1 MQHTQ
6 RNRRHAR
13 LVTQSK
19 TEIHKARTQKNTT
32 HAINSMLCVHCI
44 FCVHAL
50 QFFDLCHMSS
60 VHCVAYGS
68 METDLKSVFIGL
80 HAVSKLYTTH
90 AMQWTHGLRHNQKLK
105 YTTHTRKKHNT
116 RNRFYLCSA
125 CVAFFV
131 CVHCGFIYL
140 CRMTSVHFILCVVYG
155 SLETDL

>member
-13 LVTQSK
+13 LVMQSK

-80 HAVSKLYTTH
+80 HAVSKLLYATH
-90 AMQWTHGLRHNQKLK
+90 ATQWMLRNGSMVCEAIKNRNTKRMHAKN
-105 YTTHTRKKHNT
+105 TTQAINSI
-116 RNRFYLCSA
+116 L

-131 CVHCGFIYL
+131 CIHCVHCIR
-140 CRMTSVHFILCVVYG
+140 CMAND
-155 SLETDL
+155 SLETNL